1 MKKKSYF
8 SFLFPRLVT
17 ALLIA
22 AVVFSI
28 SQATLVHAYNSA
40 IDSGWNRR
48 RERYESLVRS
58 YAESKNGDVFIDIL
72 TNFFTADYYRFAEVR
87 EDGSFNT
94 IAESDYKSLPMEDE
108 MRHWYYVTNDKDL
121 LAKGKRTEIV
131 SNNEWTIEYKKCDEA
146 WRFKDYADTS
156 VVNSW
161 DLAAQSDLYLSN
173 RLFTLALDYSGYSQ
187 YRSPVAQTFYA
198 EGDTLHL
205 GKVVESFGMTYE
217 TDKAPFYAK
226 KWDFTDASKA
236 DRYINIDS
244 GGFQKDLLLF
254 PVRVRPDEFL
264 KSNNGLF
271 LANSMS
277 ELQKAYELR
286 EEDYK
291 DENFEALFKEFA
303 ENKRTDGR
311 YRYSVNEQSLDG
323 CGAIDF
329 YKINGKL
336 YVVEFIINNVPADYF
351 FRPFYIVM
359 AVFLALAAVV
369 ISLLVSIK
377 PYSQYKKAYENNI
390 FKNNL
395 IDSLAHNMKTPLQI
409 LGGYAENLK
418 DVTSDTEKDRYA
430 DQILAKTA
438 EMNKDIEAILKTA
451 EKSDRKFTKESI
463 RMCIEEVA
471 SKLGVEIYA
480 KGDKKI
486 KMDKEYFKTALF
498 CLLDNA
504 AKYKEAD
511 SKIEVDIT
519 SKAVTIKNK
528 TAADKYTPGT
538 GIAIAGRILE
548 QHKLQL
554 RTTLNDGVFVSKF
567 GKKLGKNK
575 ME

>member
-1 MKKKSYF
+1 MKRKSYF
-8 SFLFPRLVT
+8 SFLLPRLIVSVLV
-17 ALLIA
+17 AS
-22 AVVFSI
+22 VVFGI
-28 SQATLVHAYNSA
+28 LQAALVRAYNSA

-48 RERYESLVRS
+48 RERYESVLRN
-58 YAESKNGDVFIDIL
+58 YAEGKTGEVFIDTI
-72 TNFFTADYYRFAEVR
+72 TKIFPADYYRFAEVK
-87 EDGSFNT
+87 EDGSFQT
-94 IAESDYKSLPMEDE
+94 ITETDYKSLPIEDS

-121 LAKGKRTEIV
+121 LAKGKRTDII
-131 SNNEWTIEYKKCDEA
+131 NGNEWTIEYKKCDEA
-146 WRFKDYADTS
+146 WLFKDYDDTS

-161 DLAAQSDLYLSN
+161 DLAAQSDLYFSN
-173 RLFTLALDYSGYSQ
+173 MLFTLALDYSGYYQ
-187 YRSPVAQTFYA
+187 YRSPVAQTFYV

-205 GKVVESFGMTYE
+205 GKVYESYGITG
-217 TDKAPFYAK
+217 KVPFFVK
-226 KWDFTDASKA
+226 KWDFTDASRT
-236 DRYINIDS
+236 DRYTSMDS
-244 GGFQKDLLLF
+244 NGFQNDLALF
-254 PVRVRPDEFL
+254 PVRIRPDEFI

-311 YRYSVNEQSLDG
+311 YRYSVNEQSLG
-323 CGAIDF
+323 GRGAIDF

-336 YVVEFIINNVPADYF
+336 YVVEFIIKNVPADYF

-359 AVFLALAAVV
+359 AVVLAVAAVV
-369 ISLLVSIK
+369 ISLLASLR

-418 DVTSDTEKDRYA
+418 DVSSDADKDRYA

-438 EMNKDIEAILKTA
+438 EMNKDIESILKTS
-451 EKSDRKFTKESI
+451 ERSDRKHSKESV
-463 RMCIEEVA
+463 RSCIGEVA
-471 SKLGVEIYA
+471 AKLGEDVQI
-480 KGDKKI
+480 KGDAQI
-486 KMDKEYFKTALF
+486 KMDKEYFKSALY

-504 AKYKEAD
+504 VKYKSAD

-519 SKAVTIKNK
+519 CKAVTIRNK
-528 TAADKYTPGT
+528 TDKDNFTPGT

-548 QHKLQL
+548 QHKLL
-554 RTTLNDGVFVSKF
+554 LLTNLKDGVFEARF
-567 GKKLGKNK
+567 GKKAGKK
-575 ME
+575 

>member
-1 MKKKSYF
+1 MKRKNYF
-8 SFLFPRLVT
+8 SFLLPRLVI

-48 RERYESLVRS
+48 RERYESVLRN
-58 YAESKNGDVFIDIL
+58 YAEGKNGDVFIDIV
-72 TNFFTADYYRFAEVR
+72 TNIFTADYYRFAEVK

-121 LAKGKRTEIV
+121 LAKGKRTEIIG
-131 SNNEWTIEYKKCDEA
+131 NNEWTIEYKKCDEA
-146 WRFKDYADTS
+146 WLFKDYADTS

-161 DLAAQSDLYLSN
+161 DLAAQSDLYFSN
-173 RLFTLALDYSGYSQ
+173 MLFTLALDYSGYYQ

-205 GKVVESFGMTYE
+205 GKVYESYGISYE
-217 TDKAPFYAK
+217 TGKVPFFVK

-236 DRYINIDS
+236 DRYIIISS

-254 PVRVRPDEFL
+254 PVRIRPDEFI

-291 DENFEALFKEFA
+291 NENFEALFKDFA

-311 YRYSVNEQSLDG
+311 YRYTVNEQSLGG

-336 YVVEFIINNVPADYF
+336 YVVEYIIKNVPADYY

-359 AVFLALAAVV
+359 AVVLALAAVV
-369 ISLLVSIK
+369 ISLFVSIK

-418 DVTSDTEKDRYA
+418 DVTSDADKDRYA

-438 EMNKDIEAILKTA
+438 EMNKDIESILKTA
-451 EKSDRKFTKESI
+451 ERSDRKLSKESV
-463 RMCIEEVA
+463 RSCIGEVA
-471 SKLGVEIYA
+471 SKLGEDVQI
-480 KGDKKI
+480 KGDTQI
-486 KMDKEYFKTALF
+486 KMDKEYFNTAIY

-504 AKYKEAD
+504 AKYKSKD
-511 SKIEVDIT
+511 SKIEVDIAG
-519 SKAVTIKNK
+519 KAVTIRNK
-528 TAADKYTPGT
+528 TDKDSFTPGT

-548 QHKLQL
+548 QHKLL
-554 RTTLNDGVFVSKF
+554 LETKLKDGVFEARF
-567 GKKLGKNK
+567 GKKIRKK
-575 ME
+575 

>member
-1 MKKKSYF
+1 MKRKSYF
-8 SFLFPRLVT
+8 SFLLPRLVI

-48 RERYESLVRS
+48 RERYESLVRN
-58 YAESKNGDVFIDIL
+58 YAEGKNGDVFIDIVS
-72 TNFFTADYYRFAEVR
+72 NFFTADYYRFAEVK

-94 IAESDYKSLPMEDE
+94 IAESDYKSLPMEEE

-121 LAKGKRTEIV
+121 LAKGKRTEII

-146 WRFKDYADTS
+146 WLFKDCADTR

-161 DLAAQSDLYLSN
+161 DLAAQSDLYFSN
-173 RLFTLALDYSGYSQ
+173 RLFTLALDYSGCYQ

-205 GKVVESFGMTYE
+205 GKVYESFGISYE
-217 TDKAPFYAK
+217 TGKVPFFVK
-226 KWDFTDASKA
+226 KWDFTDASRA
-236 DRYINIDS
+236 DRYINMSSD
-244 GGFQKDLLLF
+244 GFQKNLLLF
-254 PVRVRPDEFL
+254 PVRIRPDEFI

-291 DENFEALFKEFA
+291 DENFEALFKDFA

-311 YRYSVNEQSLDG
+311 YRYTVNEQSLGG

-336 YVVEFIINNVPADYF
+336 YVFEFIIKNVPADYY

-369 ISLLVSIK
+369 ISLFVSIK

-418 DVTSDTEKDRYA
+418 DVTSDADKDRYA

-438 EMNKDIEAILKTA
+438 EMNKDIESILKTA
-451 EKSDRKFTKESI
+451 ERSDRKLSKESV
-463 RMCIEEVA
+463 RSCIGEVA
-471 SKLGVEIYA
+471 SKLGEDVQI
-480 KGDKKI
+480 KGDTQI
-486 KMDKEYFKTALF
+486 KMDKEYFNTAIY

-504 AKYKEAD
+504 VKYKNAD

-519 SKAVTIKNK
+519 CKAVTIRNK
-528 TAADKYTPGT
+528 TDKDNFTPGT

-548 QHKLQL
+548 QHKLL
-554 RTTLNDGVFVSKF
+554 LETNLKDGVFEARF
-567 GKKLGKNK
+567 GKKAGK
-575 ME
+575 

>member
-1 MKKKSYF
+1 MKRKSYF
-8 SFLFPRLVT
+8 SFLLPRLV
-17 ALLIA
+17 AGLLVA

-28 SQATLVHAYNSA
+28 SQGTIVHAYNSA

-58 YAESKNGDVFIDIL
+58 YAEGKNGDVFIDIL
-72 TNFFTADYYRFAEVR
+72 TNIFTADYYRFAEVK
-87 EDGSFNT
+87 EDGSFQT
-94 IAESDYKSLPMEDE
+94 ITETDYKSLPIEDS

-121 LAKGKRTEIV
+121 LAKGKRTDII
-131 SNNEWTIEYKKCDEA
+131 NGNEWTIEYKKCDEA
-146 WRFKDYADTS
+146 WHFKDYDDTS

-161 DLAAQSDLYLSN
+161 DLAAQSDLYFSN
-173 RLFTLALDYSGYSQ
+173 MLFTLALDYSGYYQ
-187 YRSPVAQTFYA
+187 YRSPVAQTFYV

-205 GKVVESFGMTYE
+205 GKVYESYGISMG
-217 TDKAPFYAK
+217 KVPFFVK
-226 KWDFTDASKA
+226 KWDFTDASRA
-236 DRYINIDS
+236 DRYTSVDS
-244 GGFQKDLLLF
+244 NEFQNDLALF
-254 PVRVRPDEFL
+254 PVRIRPDEFI

-311 YRYSVNEQSLDG
+311 YRYSVNEQSLG
-323 CGAIDF
+323 GRGAIDF

-336 YVVEFIINNVPADYF
+336 YVVEFIIKNVPADYF

-359 AVFLALAAVV
+359 AVVLAVAAVV
-369 ISLLVSIK
+369 ISLLASLR

-418 DVTSDTEKDRYA
+418 DVSSDAEKDRYA
-430 DQILAKTA
+430 EQILVKTS
-438 EMNKDIEAILKTA
+438 EMNKDIEAILRTVEKT
-451 EKSDRKFTKESI
+451 DRKFAKESV
-463 RMCIEEVA
+463 RSCIGEVA
-471 SKLGVEIYA
+471 AKLGEDVQI
-480 KGDKKI
+480 KGDAQI
-486 KMDKEYFKTALF
+486 KMDKEYFKSALY

-504 AKYKEAD
+504 VKYKSAD

-519 SKAVTIKNK
+519 CKAVTIRNK
-528 TAADKYTPGT
+528 TDKDNFTPGT

-548 QHKLQL
+548 QHKLML
-554 RTTLNDGVFVSKF
+554 ETKLKDGVFEARF
-567 GKKLGKNK
+567 GKKAGK
-575 ME
+575 

>member
-1 MKKKSYF
+1 MKRKSYF
-8 SFLFPRLVT
+8 SFLLPRLV
-17 ALLIA
+17 AGLLVA

-28 SQATLVHAYNSA
+28 SQGTIVHAYNSA

-48 RERYESLVRS
+48 RERYESVLRN
-58 YAESKNGDVFIDIL
+58 YAEGKTGDVFIDIL
-72 TNFFTADYYRFAEVR
+72 TNIFTADYYRFAEVK

-121 LAKGKRTEIV
+121 LAKGKRTEII

-161 DLAAQSDLYLSN
+161 DLAVQSDLYFSN
-173 RLFTLALDYSGYSQ
+173 MLFTLALDYSGYYQ

-205 GKVVESFGMTYE
+205 GKVYESYGISYE
-217 TDKAPFYAK
+217 TGKVPFFVK

-254 PVRVRPDEFL
+254 PVRVRPDEFI

-271 LANSMS
+271 LANSIS

-311 YRYSVNEQSLDG
+311 YRYSVNEQSLG
-323 CGAIDF
+323 GRGAIDF

-336 YVVEFIINNVPADYF
+336 YVVEFIIKNVPADYF

-359 AVFLALAAVV
+359 AVVLAVAAVV

-418 DVTSDTEKDRYA
+418 DVTSDADKDRYA

-438 EMNKDIEAILKTA
+438 EMNKDIESILKTA
-451 EKSDRKFTKESI
+451 ERSDRKQSKESV
-463 RMCIEEVA
+463 RSCIGEVA
-471 SKLGVEIYA
+471 SKLGEDVQIN
-480 KGDKKI
+480 GDTQI
-486 KMDKEYFKTALF
+486 KMDKEYFNTAIY

-504 AKYKEAD
+504 VKYKSAD

-519 SKAVTIKNK
+519 CKAVTIRNK
-528 TAADKYTPGT
+528 TDKDNFTPGT

-548 QHKLQL
+548 QHKLML
-554 RTTLNDGVFVSKF
+554 DTNLKDGVFEARF
-567 GKKLGKNK
+567 GKKAGK
-575 ME
+575 

>member
-1 MKKKSYF
+1 MKRKNYF
-8 SFLFPRLVT
+8 SFLLPRLVI

-48 RERYESLVRS
+48 RERYESLVRN
-58 YAESKNGDVFIDIL
+58 YAEGKNGDVFIDIV
-72 TNFFTADYYRFAEVR
+72 TNIFTADYYRFAEVK

-121 LAKGKRTEIV
+121 LAKGKRTEIIG
-131 SNNEWTIEYKKCDEA
+131 NNEWTIEYKKCDEA
-146 WRFKDYADTS
+146 WLFKDYADTS

-161 DLAAQSDLYLSN
+161 DLAAQSDLYFSN
-173 RLFTLALDYSGYSQ
+173 MLFTLALDYSGYYQ

-205 GKVVESFGMTYE
+205 GKVYESYGISYE
-217 TDKAPFYAK
+217 TGKVPFFVK

-236 DRYINIDS
+236 DRYINISS

-254 PVRVRPDEFL
+254 PVRIRPDEFI

-291 DENFEALFKEFA
+291 NENFEALFKDFA

-311 YRYSVNEQSLDG
+311 YRYTVNEQSLGG

-336 YVVEFIINNVPADYF
+336 YVVEFIIKNVPADYY

-359 AVFLALAAVV
+359 AVVLALAAFV
-369 ISLLVSIK
+369 ISLFVSIK

-418 DVTSDTEKDRYA
+418 DVTSDADKDRYA

-438 EMNKDIEAILKTA
+438 EMNKDIESILKTA
-451 EKSDRKFTKESI
+451 ERSDRKLSKESV
-463 RMCIEEVA
+463 RSCIGEVA
-471 SKLGVEIYA
+471 SKLGEDVQI
-480 KGDKKI
+480 KGDTQI
-486 KMDKEYFKTALF
+486 KMDKEYFNTAIY

-504 AKYKEAD
+504 AKYKSKD
-511 SKIEVDIT
+511 SKIEVDIAG
-519 SKAVTIKNK
+519 KAVTIRNK
-528 TAADKYTPGT
+528 TDKDSFTPGT

-548 QHKLQL
+548 QHKLHL
-554 RTTLNDGVFVSKF
+554 KTELKDGVFEAKI
-567 GKKLGKNK
+567 GKKPFKK
-575 ME
+575 

>member
-1 MKKKSYF
+1 MKRKGYF
-8 SFLFPRLVT
+8 SFLLPRLIVSVLV
-17 ALLIA
+17 AS
-22 AVVFSI
+22 VVFGI
-28 SQATLVHAYNSA
+28 LQAALVRAYNSA

-58 YAESKNGDVFIDIL
+58 YAEGKNGDVFIDIF
-72 TNFFTADYYRFAEVR
+72 TNIFTADYYRFAEVR

-161 DLAAQSDLYLSN
+161 DLAVQSDLYFSN
-173 RLFTLALDYSGYSQ
+173 MLFTLALDYSGYYQ
-187 YRSPVAQTFYA
+187 YRSPVAQTFYV

-205 GKVVESFGMTYE
+205 GKVYESYGISYE
-217 TDKAPFYAK
+217 TGKVPFFVK

-254 PVRVRPDEFL
+254 PVRVRPDEFI

-336 YVVEFIINNVPADYF
+336 YVVEFIIKNVPADYF

-359 AVFLALAAVV
+359 AVVLAVAAVV
-369 ISLLVSIK
+369 ISLLASLR

-418 DVTSDTEKDRYA
+418 DVTSDADKDRYA
-430 DQILAKTA
+430 DQILAKTS
-438 EMNKDIEAILKTA
+438 EMNKDIEAILRTVEKT
-451 EKSDRKFTKESI
+451 DRKFAKESV
-463 RMCIEEVA
+463 RSCIGEVA
-471 SKLGVEIYA
+471 AKLGEDVQI
-480 KGDKKI
+480 KGDTQI
-486 KMDKEYFKTALF
+486 KMDKEYFKSALY

-504 AKYKEAD
+504 VKYKSAD
-511 SKIEVDIT
+511 SKIEIDIT
-519 SKAVTIKNK
+519 CKAVTIRNK
-528 TAADKYTPGT
+528 TDKDNFTPGT

-548 QHKLQL
+548 QHKLL
-554 RTTLNDGVFVSKF
+554 LKTNLKDGVFEARF
-567 GKKLGKNK
+567 GKKAGK
-575 ME
+575 

>member
-1 MKKKSYF
+1 MKRKSYF

-48 RERYESLVRS
+48 RERYESLVRN
-58 YAESKNGDVFIDIL
+58 YTEGKNGDVFIDIL

-94 IAESDYKSLPMEDE
+94 IAESDYKSLPMKDE

-244 GGFQKDLLLF
+244 GGFQKELLLF
-254 PVRVRPDEFL
+254 PVRIRPDEFL

-336 YVVEFIINNVPADYF
+336 YVVEFIIKNVPADYF

-359 AVFLALAAVV
+359 AVVLAVAAVV
-369 ISLLVSIK
+369 ISLLTSLR

-390 FKNNL
+390 FKNYL

-418 DVTSDTEKDRYA
+418 DVSSDAEKDRYA
-430 DQILAKTA
+430 EQILVKTS
-438 EMNKDIEAILKTA
+438 EMNKDIEAILRTVEKT
-451 EKSDRKFTKESI
+451 DRKFAKESV
-463 RMCIEEVA
+463 RSCIGEVA
-471 SKLGVEIYA
+471 AKLGEDVQI
-480 KGDKKI
+480 KGDAQI
-486 KMDKEYFKTALF
+486 KMDKEYFKSALY

-504 AKYKEAD
+504 AKYKSKD

-519 SKAVTIKNK
+519 CNAIMIRNK
-528 TAADKYTPGT
+528 TDKDDFTPGT

-548 QHKLQL
+548 QHKLHL
-554 RTTLNDGVFVSKF
+554 ETMIGDGVFEARF
-567 GKKLGKNK
+567 GKHPGKQK
-575 ME
+575 KK

>member
-1 MKKKSYF
+1 MKRKSYF
-8 SFLFPRLVT
+8 SFLLPRLIVSVLV
-17 ALLIA
+17 AS
-22 AVVFSI
+22 VVFGI
-28 SQATLVHAYNSA
+28 LQAALVRAYNSA

-58 YAESKNGDVFIDIL
+58 YAEGKNGDVFIDIL
-72 TNFFTADYYRFAEVR
+72 TNIFTADYYRFAEVR

-94 IAESDYKSLPMEDE
+94 IAESDYKSLPIEDS

-161 DLAAQSDLYLSN
+161 DLAAQSDLHFSN
-173 RLFTLALDYSGYSQ
+173 MLFTLALDYSGYYQ
-187 YRSPVAQTFYA
+187 YRSPVAQTFYV

-205 GKVVESFGMTYE
+205 GKVYESYGISYE
-217 TDKAPFYAK
+217 TGKVPFFVK

-254 PVRVRPDEFL
+254 PVRVRPDEFI

-291 DENFEALFKEFA
+291 NENFEALFKEFA
-303 ENKRTDGR
+303 ENKRTEGR
-311 YRYSVNEQSLDG
+311 YRYSVNEQSLG
-323 CGAIDF
+323 GRGAIDF

-336 YVVEFIINNVPADYF
+336 YVFEFIIKNVPADYF

-359 AVFLALAAVV
+359 AVVLAVAAVV
-369 ISLLVSIK
+369 ISLLASLR

-418 DVTSDTEKDRYA
+418 DVSSDAEKDRYA
-430 DQILAKTA
+430 EQILVKTS
-438 EMNKDIEAILKTA
+438 EMNKDIEAILRTVEKT
-451 EKSDRKFTKESI
+451 DRKFAKESV
-463 RMCIEEVA
+463 RSCIGEVA
-471 SKLGVEIYA
+471 AKLGEDVQI
-480 KGDKKI
+480 KGDAQI
-486 KMDKEYFKTALF
+486 KMDKEYFKSALY

-504 AKYKEAD
+504 VKYKSAD

-519 SKAVTIKNK
+519 CKAVTIRNK
-528 TAADKYTPGT
+528 TDKDNFTPGT

-548 QHKLQL
+548 QHKLL
-554 RTTLNDGVFVSKF
+554 LKTNLKDGVFEARF
-567 GKKLGKNK
+567 GKKAGK
-575 ME
+575 

>member
-1 MKKKSYF
+1 MKRKSYF
-8 SFLFPRLVT
+8 SFLLPRLV
-17 ALLIA
+17 AGLLVA

-28 SQATLVHAYNSA
+28 SQGTIVHAYNSA

-48 RERYESLVRS
+48 RERYESVLRN
-58 YAESKNGDVFIDIL
+58 YAEGKTGDVFIDIL
-72 TNFFTADYYRFAEVR
+72 TNIFTADYYRFAEVK

-121 LAKGKRTEIV
+121 LAKGKRTEII

-161 DLAAQSDLYLSN
+161 DLAVQSDLYFSN
-173 RLFTLALDYSGYSQ
+173 MLFTLALDYSGYYQ

-205 GKVVESFGMTYE
+205 GKVYESYGISYE
-217 TDKAPFYAK
+217 TGKVPFFVK

-254 PVRVRPDEFL
+254 PVRVRPDEFI

-271 LANSMS
+271 LANSIS

-311 YRYSVNEQSLDG
+311 YRYSVNEQSLG
-323 CGAIDF
+323 GRGAIDF

-336 YVVEFIINNVPADYF
+336 YVVEFIIKNVPADYF

-418 DVTSDTEKDRYA
+418 DVTSDADKDRYA

-438 EMNKDIEAILKTA
+438 EMNKDIESILKTA
-451 EKSDRKFTKESI
+451 ERSDRKQSKESV
-463 RMCIEEVA
+463 RSCIGEVA
-471 SKLGVEIYA
+471 SKLGEDVQIN
-480 KGDKKI
+480 GDTQI
-486 KMDKEYFKTALF
+486 KMDKEYFNTAIY

-504 AKYKEAD
+504 VKYKSAD

-519 SKAVTIKNK
+519 CKAVTIRNK
-528 TAADKYTPGT
+528 TDKDNFTPGT

-548 QHKLQL
+548 QHKLML
-554 RTTLNDGVFVSKF
+554 DTNLKDGVFEARF
-567 GKKLGKNK
+567 GKKAGK
-575 ME
+575 

>member
-1 MKKKSYF
+1 MKRKNYF
-8 SFLFPRLVT
+8 SFLFPRLVI

-58 YAESKNGDVFIDIL
+58 YAEGKNGDVFIDIL

-173 RLFTLALDYSGYSQ
+173 MLFTLALDYSGYSQ

-236 DRYINIDS
+236 DRYISIDS

-254 PVRVRPDEFL
+254 PVRIRPDEFL
-264 KSNNGLF
+264 KSSNGLF

-286 EEDYK
+286 EDYK

-311 YRYSVNEQSLDG
+311 YRYTVNEQSLGG

-336 YVVEFIINNVPADYF
+336 YVVEFIIKDVPADYF

-369 ISLLVSIK
+369 TSLLVSIK

-418 DVTSDTEKDRYA
+418 DVKGEEEKDRYA
-430 DQILAKTA
+430 DQILAKTT

-451 EKSDRKFTKESI
+451 EKSDRKFAKESV
-463 RMCIEEVA
+463 RVCVDEVA
-471 SKLGVEIYA
+471 SKLGAEVFA
-480 KGDKKI
+480 KGDMKI
-486 KMDKEYFKTALF
+486 RMDKDYFKTAIY

-504 AKYKEAD
+504 MKYKSDD
-511 SKIEVDIT
+511 SKIEIDIT
-519 SKAVTIKNK
+519 CKSVTIRNK
-528 TAADKYTPGT
+528 TGKDKFTPGM

-548 QHKLQL
+548 QHKLRF
-554 RTTLNDGVFVSKF
+554 RTTLKDGVFEARF
-567 GKKLGKNK
+567 GKNLGKEK
-575 ME
+575 KK

>member
-1 MKKKSYF
+1 MKRKNYF
-8 SFLFPRLVT
+8 SFLLPRLVI

-48 RERYESLVRS
+48 RERYESLVRN
-58 YAESKNGDVFIDIL
+58 YAEGKNGDVFIDIV
-72 TNFFTADYYRFAEVR
+72 TNIFTADYYRFAEVK

-121 LAKGKRTEIV
+121 LAKGKRTEIIG
-131 SNNEWTIEYKKCDEA
+131 NNEWTIEYKKCDEA
-146 WRFKDYADTS
+146 WLFKDYADTS

-161 DLAAQSDLYLSN
+161 DLAAQSDLYFSN
-173 RLFTLALDYSGYSQ
+173 MLFTLALDYSGYYQ

-205 GKVVESFGMTYE
+205 GKVYESYGISYE
-217 TDKAPFYAK
+217 TGKVPFFVK

-236 DRYINIDS
+236 DRYINISS

-254 PVRVRPDEFL
+254 PVRIRPDEFI

-291 DENFEALFKEFA
+291 NENFEALFKDFA

-311 YRYSVNEQSLDG
+311 YRYTVNEQSLGG

-336 YVVEFIINNVPADYF
+336 YVVEFIIKNVPADYF

-359 AVFLALAAVV
+359 AVVLVVAAVV
-369 ISLLVSIK
+369 ISLLASLR

-418 DVTSDTEKDRYA
+418 DVSSDAEKDRYA
-430 DQILAKTA
+430 EQILVKTS
-438 EMNKDIEAILKTA
+438 EMNKDIEAILRTVEKT
-451 EKSDRKFTKESI
+451 DRKFAKESV
-463 RMCIEEVA
+463 RSCIGEVA
-471 SKLGVEIYA
+471 AKLGEDVQI
-480 KGDKKI
+480 KGDAQI
-486 KMDKEYFKTALF
+486 KMDKEYFKSALY

-504 AKYKEAD
+504 VKYKSAD

-519 SKAVTIKNK
+519 CKAVTIRNK
-528 TAADKYTPGT
+528 TDKDNFTPGT

-548 QHKLQL
+548 QHKLML
-554 RTTLNDGVFVSKF
+554 KTKLKDGVFEARF
-567 GKKLGKNK
+567 GKKIRKK
-575 ME
+575 

>member
-1 MKKKSYF
+1 MKRKSYF
-8 SFLFPRLVT
+8 SFLLPRLIVSVLV
-17 ALLIA
+17 AS
-22 AVVFSI
+22 VVFGI
-28 SQATLVHAYNSA
+28 LQAALVRAYNSA

-48 RERYESLVRS
+48 RERYESVLRN
-58 YAESKNGDVFIDIL
+58 YAEGKTGEVFIDTI
-72 TNFFTADYYRFAEVR
+72 TKIFPADYYRFAEVK
-87 EDGSFNT
+87 EDGSFQT
-94 IAESDYKSLPMEDE
+94 ITETDYKSLPIEDS

-121 LAKGKRTEIV
+121 LAKGKRTDII
-131 SNNEWTIEYKKCDEA
+131 NGNEWTIEYKKCDEA
-146 WRFKDYADTS
+146 WLFKDYDDTS

-161 DLAAQSDLYLSN
+161 DLAAQSDLYFSN
-173 RLFTLALDYSGYSQ
+173 MLFTLALDYSGYYQ
-187 YRSPVAQTFYA
+187 YRSPVAQTFYV

-205 GKVVESFGMTYE
+205 GKVYESYGITG
-217 TDKAPFYAK
+217 KVPFFVK
-226 KWDFTDASKA
+226 KWDFTDASRT
-236 DRYINIDS
+236 DRYTSMDS
-244 GGFQKDLLLF
+244 NGFQNDLALF
-254 PVRVRPDEFL
+254 PVRIRPDEFI

-311 YRYSVNEQSLDG
+311 YRYSVNEQSLG
-323 CGAIDF
+323 GRGAIDF

-336 YVVEFIINNVPADYF
+336 YVVEFIIKNVPADYF

-359 AVFLALAAVV
+359 AVVLAVAAVV
-369 ISLLVSIK
+369 ISLLASLR

-418 DVTSDTEKDRYA
+418 DVSSDADKDRYA

-438 EMNKDIEAILKTA
+438 EMNKDIESILKTA
-451 EKSDRKFTKESI
+451 ERSDRKHSKESV
-463 RMCIEEVA
+463 RSCIGEVA
-471 SKLGVEIYA
+471 AKLGEDVQI
-480 KGDKKI
+480 KGDAQI
-486 KMDKEYFKTALF
+486 KMDKEYFKSALY

-504 AKYKEAD
+504 VKYKSAD

-519 SKAVTIKNK
+519 CKAVTIRNK
-528 TAADKYTPGT
+528 TDKDNFTPGT

-548 QHKLQL
+548 QHKLML
-554 RTTLNDGVFVSKF
+554 ETKLKDGVFEARF
-567 GKKLGKNK
+567 GKKAGK
-575 ME
+575 

>member
-1 MKKKSYF
+1 MKRKGYF
-8 SFLFPRLVT
+8 SFLLPRLIVSVLV
-17 ALLIA
+17 AS
-22 AVVFSI
+22 VVFGI
-28 SQATLVHAYNSA
+28 LQAALVRAYNSA

-58 YAESKNGDVFIDIL
+58 YAEGKNGDVFIDIL
-72 TNFFTADYYRFAEVR
+72 TNIFTADYYRFAEVR

-161 DLAAQSDLYLSN
+161 DLAVQSDLNFSN
-173 RLFTLALDYSGYSQ
+173 MLFTLALDYSGYYQ

-205 GKVVESFGMTYE
+205 GKVYESYGISYE
-217 TDKAPFYAK
+217 TGKVPFFVK

-254 PVRVRPDEFL
+254 PVRVRPDEFI

-271 LANSMS
+271 LANSIS

-311 YRYSVNEQSLDG
+311 YRYSVNEQSLG
-323 CGAIDF
+323 GRGAIDF

-336 YVVEFIINNVPADYF
+336 YVVEFIIKNVPADYF

-418 DVTSDTEKDRYA
+418 DVSSDAEKDRYA
-430 DQILAKTA
+430 EQILVKTS
-438 EMNKDIEAILKTA
+438 EMNKDIEAILRTVEKT
-451 EKSDRKFTKESI
+451 DRKFAKESV
-463 RMCIEEVA
+463 RSCIGEVA
-471 SKLGVEIYA
+471 AKLGEDVQI
-480 KGDKKI
+480 KGDAQI
-486 KMDKEYFKTALF
+486 KMDKEYFKSALY

-504 AKYKEAD
+504 VKYKSAD

-519 SKAVTIKNK
+519 CKAVTIRNK
-528 TAADKYTPGT
+528 TDKDNFTPGT

-548 QHKLQL
+548 QHKLL
-554 RTTLNDGVFVSKF
+554 LLTNLKDGVFEARF
-567 GKKLGKNK
+567 GKKAGK
-575 ME
+575 

>member
-1 MKKKSYF
+1 MKRINYF
-8 SFLFPRLVT
+8 SFLLPRLVI

-48 RERYESLVRS
+48 RERYESLVRN
-58 YAESKNGDVFIDIL
+58 YAEGKNGDVFIDIV
-72 TNFFTADYYRFAEVR
+72 TNIFTADYYRFAEVK

-121 LAKGKRTEIV
+121 LAKGKRTEIIG
-131 SNNEWTIEYKKCDEA
+131 NNEWTIEYKKCDEA
-146 WRFKDYADTS
+146 WLFKDYADTS

-161 DLAAQSDLYLSN
+161 DLAAQSDLYFSN
-173 RLFTLALDYSGYSQ
+173 MLFTLALDYSGYYQ

-205 GKVVESFGMTYE
+205 GKVYESYGISYE
-217 TDKAPFYAK
+217 TGKVPFFVK

-236 DRYINIDS
+236 DRYINISS

-254 PVRVRPDEFL
+254 PVRIRPDEFI

-311 YRYSVNEQSLDG
+311 YRYSVNEQSLG
-323 CGAIDF
+323 GRGAIDF

-336 YVVEFIINNVPADYF
+336 YVVEFIIKNVPADYF

-359 AVFLALAAVV
+359 AVVLAVAAVV
-369 ISLLVSIK
+369 ISLLASLR
-377 PYSQYKKAYENNI
+377 PYSQYKKTYENNI

-418 DVTSDTEKDRYA
+418 DVTSDADKDRYA

-438 EMNKDIEAILKTA
+438 EMNKDIESILKTA
-451 EKSDRKFTKESI
+451 ERSDRKLSKESV
-463 RMCIEEVA
+463 RSCIGEVA
-471 SKLGVEIYA
+471 SKLGEDVQI
-480 KGDKKI
+480 KGDTQI
-486 KMDKEYFKTALF
+486 KMDKEYFKSALY

-504 AKYKEAD
+504 VKYKSAD

-519 SKAVTIKNK
+519 CKAVTIRNK
-528 TAADKYTPGT
+528 TDKEKFTPGT

-548 QHKLQL
+548 QHKLH
-554 RTTLNDGVFVSKF
+554 LNVSLKDGVFESVI
-567 GKKLGKNK
+567 GKKPKKN
-575 ME
+575 

>member
-1 MKKKSYF
+1 MKRKSYF
-8 SFLFPRLVT
+8 SFLLPRLVT

-58 YAESKNGDVFIDIL
+58 YSEGKNGDVFIDIL

-94 IAESDYKSLPMEDE
+94 IAESDYKSLPMEDG

-146 WRFKDYADTS
+146 WLFKDYADTS

-161 DLAAQSDLYLSN
+161 DLAAQSDLYFSN
-173 RLFTLALDYSGYSQ
+173 MLFTLALDYSGYSQ

-205 GKVVESFGMTYE
+205 GKVVESFGMMYE

-311 YRYSVNEQSLDG
+311 YKYRVNELSLDG

-336 YVVEFIINNVPADYF
+336 YVVEFIIKNVPADYF

-359 AVFLALAAVV
+359 AVVLAVAAVV
-369 ISLLVSIK
+369 ISLLTSLR

-418 DVTSDTEKDRYA
+418 DVSSDAEKDRYA
-430 DQILAKTA
+430 EQILVKTS
-438 EMNKDIEAILKTA
+438 EMNKDIEAILRTV
-451 EKSDRKFTKESI
+451 EITDRKFAKESV
-463 RMCIEEVA
+463 RSCIGEVA
-471 SKLGVEIYA
+471 AKLGEDVQI
-480 KGDKKI
+480 KGDAQI
-486 KMDKEYFKTALF
+486 KMDKEYFKSALY

-504 AKYKEAD
+504 VKYKSAD

-519 SKAVTIKNK
+519 CKAVTIRNK
-528 TAADKYTPGT
+528 TDKDNFTPGT

-548 QHKLQL
+548 QHKLL
-554 RTTLNDGVFVSKF
+554 LDTNLKDGVFEARF
-567 GKKLGKNK
+567 GKKVRKK
-575 ME
+575 

>member
-1 MKKKSYF
+1 MKRKNYF
-8 SFLFPRLVT
+8 SFLLPRLVI

-48 RERYESLVRS
+48 RERYESLVRN
-58 YAESKNGDVFIDIL
+58 YAEGKNGDVFIDIV
-72 TNFFTADYYRFAEVR
+72 TNIFTADYYRFAEVK

-121 LAKGKRTEIV
+121 LAKGKRTEIIG
-131 SNNEWTIEYKKCDEA
+131 NNEWTIEYKKCDEA
-146 WRFKDYADTS
+146 WLFKDYADTS

-161 DLAAQSDLYLSN
+161 DLAAQSDLYFSN
-173 RLFTLALDYSGYSQ
+173 MLFTLALDYSGYYQ

-205 GKVVESFGMTYE
+205 GKVYESYGISYE
-217 TDKAPFYAK
+217 TGKVPFFVK

-236 DRYINIDS
+236 DRYINISS

-254 PVRVRPDEFL
+254 PVRIRPDEFI

-291 DENFEALFKEFA
+291 NENFEALFKDFA

-311 YRYSVNEQSLDG
+311 YRYTVNEQSLGG

-336 YVVEFIINNVPADYF
+336 YVVEFIIKNVPADYY
-351 FRPFYIVM
+351 FRPFSIVM
-359 AVFLALAAVV
+359 AVVLAVAAVV
-369 ISLLVSIK
+369 ISLFVSIK

-418 DVTSDTEKDRYA
+418 DVTSDADKDRYA

-438 EMNKDIEAILKTA
+438 EMNKDIESILKTA
-451 EKSDRKFTKESI
+451 ERSDRKLSKESV
-463 RMCIEEVA
+463 RSCIGEVA
-471 SKLGVEIYA
+471 SKLGEDVQI
-480 KGDKKI
+480 KGDTQI
-486 KMDKEYFKTALF
+486 KMDKEYFKSALY

-504 AKYKEAD
+504 VKYKSAD

-519 SKAVTIKNK
+519 CKAVTIRNK
-528 TAADKYTPGT
+528 TDKDNFTPGT

-548 QHKLQL
+548 QHKLL
-554 RTTLNDGVFVSKF
+554 LETNLKDGVFEARF
-567 GKKLGKNK
+567 GKKAGK
-575 ME
+575 

>member
-1 MKKKSYF
+1 MKRKSYF
-8 SFLFPRLVT
+8 SFLLPRLVI

-28 SQATLVHAYNSA
+28 SQATLVLAYNSA

-48 RERYESLVRS
+48 RERYESLVRN
-58 YAESKNGDVFIDIL
+58 YAEGKNGDVFIDIV
-72 TNFFTADYYRFAEVR
+72 TNFFTADYYRFAEVK

-131 SNNEWTIEYKKCDEA
+131 GNNEWTIEYKKCDEA
-146 WRFKDYADTS
+146 WLFKDYADTS

-161 DLAAQSDLYLSN
+161 DLAAQSDLYFSN
-173 RLFTLALDYSGYSQ
+173 MLFTLALDYSGYYQ

-205 GKVVESFGMTYE
+205 GKVYESYGISYE
-217 TDKAPFYAK
+217 TGKVPFFVK

-236 DRYINIDS
+236 DRYINISS

-254 PVRVRPDEFL
+254 PVRIRPDEFI

-277 ELQKAYELR
+277 ELQKAYELK

-311 YRYSVNEQSLDG
+311 YRYTVNEQSLGG

-336 YVVEFIINNVPADYF
+336 YVVEFIIKNVPADYY

-418 DVTSDTEKDRYA
+418 DVTSDADKDRYA

-451 EKSDRKFTKESI
+451 ERSDRKLSKESV
-463 RMCIEEVA
+463 RSCIGEVA
-471 SKLGVEIYA
+471 SKLGEDVQI
-480 KGDKKI
+480 KGDTQI
-486 KMDKEYFKTALF
+486 KMDKEYFNTAIY

-504 AKYKEAD
+504 AKYKSKD
-511 SKIEVDIT
+511 SKIEVDIAG
-519 SKAVTIKNK
+519 KAVTIRNK
-528 TAADKYTPGT
+528 TDKDSFTPGT

-548 QHKLQL
+548 QHKLL
-554 RTTLNDGVFVSKF
+554 LETNLKDGVFEARF
-567 GKKLGKNK
+567 GKKVRKK
-575 ME
+575 

>member
-1 MKKKSYF
+1 MKRKSYF
-8 SFLFPRLVT
+8 SFLLPRLV
-17 ALLIA
+17 AGLLVA

-28 SQATLVHAYNSA
+28 SQGTIVHAYNSA

-58 YAESKNGDVFIDIL
+58 YAEGKNGDVFIDIL
-72 TNFFTADYYRFAEVR
+72 TNIFTADYYRFAEVR

-161 DLAAQSDLYLSN
+161 DLAVQSDLYFSN
-173 RLFTLALDYSGYSQ
+173 MLFTLALDYSGYYQ

-205 GKVVESFGMTYE
+205 GKVYESYGISYE
-217 TDKAPFYAK
+217 TGKVPFFVK

-254 PVRVRPDEFL
+254 PVRVRPDEFI

-271 LANSMS
+271 LANNMS

-291 DENFEALFKEFA
+291 NENFEALFKEFA

-311 YRYSVNEQSLDG
+311 YRYSVNEQSLG
-323 CGAIDF
+323 GRGAIDF

-336 YVVEFIINNVPADYF
+336 YVVEFIIKNVPADYF

-359 AVFLALAAVV
+359 AVVLAVAAVV
-369 ISLLVSIK
+369 ISLLASLR
-377 PYSQYKKAYENNI
+377 PYSQNKKAYENNI

-418 DVTSDTEKDRYA
+418 DVTSDADKDRYA

-438 EMNKDIEAILKTA
+438 EMNKDIESILKTA
-451 EKSDRKFTKESI
+451 ERSDRKHSKESV
-463 RMCIEEVA
+463 RSCIGEVA
-471 SKLGVEIYA
+471 TKLGEDVQI
-480 KGDKKI
+480 KGDAQI
-486 KMDKEYFKTALF
+486 KMDKEYFKSALY

-504 AKYKEAD
+504 VKYNSAD

-519 SKAVTIKNK
+519 CKAVTIRNK
-528 TAADKYTPGT
+528 TDKDNFTPGT

-548 QHKLQL
+548 QHKLL
-554 RTTLNDGVFVSKF
+554 LLTNLKDGVFEARF
-567 GKKLGKNK
+567 GKKAGK
-575 ME
+575 

>member
-1 MKKKSYF
+1 MKRKSYF
-8 SFLFPRLVT
+8 SFLLPRLV
-17 ALLIA
+17 AGLLVA

-28 SQATLVHAYNSA
+28 SQATLVLAYNSA

-48 RERYESLVRS
+48 RERYESLVRN
-58 YAESKNGDVFIDIL
+58 YAEGKNGDVFIDIV
-72 TNFFTADYYRFAEVR
+72 TNFFTADYYRFAEVK

-131 SNNEWTIEYKKCDEA
+131 GNNEWTIEYKKCDEA
-146 WRFKDYADTS
+146 WLFKDCADTR

-161 DLAAQSDLYLSN
+161 DLAAQSDLYFSN
-173 RLFTLALDYSGYSQ
+173 RLFTLALDYSGCYQ

-205 GKVVESFGMTYE
+205 GKVYESFGISYE
-217 TDKAPFYAK
+217 TGKVPFFVK
-226 KWDFTDASKA
+226 KWDFTDASRA
-236 DRYINIDS
+236 DRYINMSSD
-244 GGFQKDLLLF
+244 GFQKNLLLF
-254 PVRVRPDEFL
+254 PVRIRPDEFIE
-264 KSNNGLF
+264 SNNGLF

-311 YRYSVNEQSLDG
+311 YRYTVNEQSMDG

-336 YVVEFIINNVPADYF
+336 YVVEFIIKNVPADYY

-418 DVTSDTEKDRYA
+418 DVTSDADKDRYA

-451 EKSDRKFTKESI
+451 ERSDRKLSKESV
-463 RMCIEEVA
+463 RSCIGEVA
-471 SKLGVEIYA
+471 SKLGEDVQI
-480 KGDKKI
+480 KGDTQI
-486 KMDKEYFKTALF
+486 KMDKEYFNTAIY

-504 AKYKEAD
+504 AKYKSND
-511 SKIEVDIT
+511 SKIEVDIAG
-519 SKAVTIKNK
+519 KVVTIRNK
-528 TAADKYTPGT
+528 TNKDNFTPGT

-548 QHKLQL
+548 QHKLRF
-554 RTTLNDGVFVSKF
+554 RTTLKDGVFEARF
-567 GKKLGKNK
+567 GKKAGK
-575 ME
+575 

>member
-1 MKKKSYF
+1 MKRKSYF
-8 SFLFPRLVT
+8 SFLLPRLV
-17 ALLIA
+17 AGLLVA

-28 SQATLVHAYNSA
+28 SQGTIVHAYNSA

-58 YAESKNGDVFIDIL
+58 YAEGKNGDVFIDIL
-72 TNFFTADYYRFAEVR
+72 TNIFTADYYRFAEVR

-121 LAKGKRTEIV
+121 LAKGKRTEII

-161 DLAAQSDLYLSN
+161 DLAAQSDLHFSN
-173 RLFTLALDYSGYSQ
+173 MLFTLALDYSGYYQ
-187 YRSPVAQTFYA
+187 YRSPVAQTFYV

-205 GKVVESFGMTYE
+205 GKVYESYGISYE
-217 TDKAPFYAK
+217 TGKVPFFVK

-236 DRYINIDS
+236 DRYINIDN

-254 PVRVRPDEFL
+254 PVRVRPDEFI

-291 DENFEALFKEFA
+291 NENFEALFKEFA
-303 ENKRTDGR
+303 ENKRTEGR
-311 YRYSVNEQSLDG
+311 YRYSVNEQSLG
-323 CGAIDF
+323 GRGAIDF

-336 YVVEFIINNVPADYF
+336 YVFEFIIKNVPADYF

-359 AVFLALAAVV
+359 AVVLAVAAVV
-369 ISLLVSIK
+369 ISLLASLR

-418 DVTSDTEKDRYA
+418 DVTSDADKDRYA
-430 DQILAKTA
+430 DQILAKTS
-438 EMNKDIEAILKTA
+438 EMNKDIEAILRTVEKT
-451 EKSDRKFTKESI
+451 DRKFAKESV
-463 RMCIEEVA
+463 RSCIGEVA
-471 SKLGVEIYA
+471 AKLGEDVQI
-480 KGDKKI
+480 KGDAQI
-486 KMDKEYFKTALF
+486 KMDKEYFKTALY

-504 AKYKEAD
+504 VKYKSAD
-511 SKIEVDIT
+511 SKIEIDIT
-519 SKAVTIKNK
+519 CKAVTIRNK
-528 TAADKYTPGT
+528 TDKDNFTPGT

-548 QHKLQL
+548 QHKLML
-554 RTTLNDGVFVSKF
+554 ETKLKDGVFEARF
-567 GKKLGKNK
+567 GKKAGK
-575 ME
+575 